1 MSLLLKR
8 RLGTATKGARLANSV
23 LKSSRE
29 LDAGSKRATTTNA
42 ATAVEASGN
51 SATSAGVLWKTRV
64 YPRSDTLRS
73 GSLRYE
79 GGSLSSPH
87 DSISRN
93 TFAKNHAHLWTL
105 LEACIDSNNLTRAES
120 VLIGLSG
127 LASKADITL
136 ACNNYLLRL
145 CELNETSPS
154 VGQLWIRRIQ
164 TKISMFEP
172 NSVTDAIIL
181 KNIYSSGN
189 VTDLQRFMKEY
200 ESRTGKSV
208 SELLGHVEVLS
219 IEALKNIVNAC
230 NIPLKD
236 INEKYRDIIAASRR
250 VDMEMKQIHSHNE
263 AEEVSDFNTVKTVES
278 GKDVEDIEY
287 NLKKGIS
294 EVIPTGTVGLRT
306 LRHSLSGLSE
316 NEDEQLFWEK
326 VEPLLDGK
334 KVEKGSFIN
343 FYELSRLIESPEKQK
358 EFDILLDQFNE
369 QRQRAL
375 ESRGIES
382 AREKWRAAFERRK
395 EMSQNQKTNNGANS
409 ETIVGLRALDTLL
422 WEWNEAMLPLV
433 EDEFARLRKI
443 LQYSSPSEVPAD
455 IKQELQASN
464 VSFADRFEYGP
475 YLLLVK
481 PEILTPVTMLELLRL
496 NSTGGVSEGMRTA
509 RAVLSVGK
517 TVEREYRA
525 RLLKERE
532 KASLKGLRETGGEKI
547 VEAKTAGAVRDAVLF
562 SDLNTKQMSWPT
574 TIKAKIGSLLI
585 SLLLQVARVTVHG
598 TDPVSG
604 ETVSSKVPAFY
615 HSYQYKNGAK
625 LGVLKIHRNLTRH
638 LSGEAIS
645 AVIQH
650 QQLPMLAKPRPWVA
664 YNKGGYLYSNTKIM
678 RSRDSPEQV
687 AYLKA
692 ASDANKLGKVY
703 EGLNVLGSTAWTIN
717 NAVFDILLKVWN
729 TGEAFLEI
737 PPNVD
742 GHAKFPPAPPRDC
755 DPAVRRDWL
764 RECRS
769 LANEASALFSQRCDA
784 NYKLEIARAFLGE
797 RFYFPHNVDFR
808 GRAYPLSPHLN
819 HLGNDMARG
828 LLQFWEAKPLGPNGL
843 NWLKIHCANLYGYN
857 KHSFEERAKFI
868 DDQIE
873 EVIDSANN
881 PLEGRGWW
889 KKSESPWQT
898 LAVCTEIRN
907 ALQSGN
913 PEKYKCAVPVHQD
926 GSCNGLQHYA
936 ALGGDIEGGREV
948 NLIPGDK
955 PQDVYSRVLDI
966 VKQNVENDVKNGS
979 TKKIRDDAS
988 LVVNHLTRKII
999 KQTVMTNVYGVTFVG
1014 ARAQIANKLQDVE
1027 GLQPHEVYQGS
1038 IYLAR
1043 KVFEAVRSLFEGAHL
1058 IQDWLGDN
1066 AIRISKSVRLDL
1078 ELPKTTSRGRPR
1090 KNGAVKETTVR
1101 RSDGRLDCM
1110 SSVIWTTPLSMP
1122 IVQPYRQDT
1131 KKQVTTALQSVF
1143 ISDPYALR
1151 GVNTRKQR
1159 TAFPPNYIHSL
1170 DATHMLMSA
1179 IECGK
1184 KGITFAAVH
1193 DSYWT
1198 HAGDVDEMSTSLRE
1212 CFIKLHE
1219 VDLIEQ
1225 LRMEFEHRYTGLL
1238 QFCAIPQECEL
1249 AGRIRKVQDQHAIR
1263 IYGHTRK
1270 LAMADQLEIERQRL
1284 HRLNNGEPD
1293 DIETPVSVIEQVPL
1307 EELEKLLIHTPE
1319 QMKAMGLGKRP
1330 NAKSNNYRS
1339 TEHEGSGSDLFAERE
1354 LESLQVDESTEG
1366 EEGGSSAQVSAI
1378 DNLEM
1383 ASHRVMGVFVP
1394 LRISKVPPKGNLD
1407 VRQLKDSKYF
1417 FS

>member
-1 MSLLLKR
+1 MSLILKR

-29 LDAGSKRATTTNA
+29 LDAGSRRATATTA
-42 ATAVEASGN
+42 ATAAESSGD
-51 SATSAGVLWKTRV
+51 SAGSASMLWKTRASS
-64 YPRSDTLRS
+64 RSDTLRS
-73 GSLRYE
+73 GSLRYK

-93 TFAKNHAHLWTL
+93 AFAKDHAHLWTL

-145 CELNETSPS
+145 CELNEASPS

-164 TKISMFEP
+164 TNIPLFEP
-172 NSVTDAIIL
+172 NSVTDSIIL

-189 VTDLQRFMKEY
+189 VGDLKRFVSQY
-200 ESRTGKSV
+200 ESRTGNSV
-208 SELLGHVEVLS
+208 SELLSHVEVLS
-219 IEALKNIVNAC
+219 IEVLKNIVNAC

-236 INEKYRDIIAASRR
+236 VNEKYRDLIAAFKQ
-250 VDMEMKQIHSHNE
+250 VDMEIGHSHQHI
-263 AEEVSDFNTVKTVES
+263 AAAEVSDSAALKSAES
-278 GKDVEDIEY
+278 GKEVEDIEY
-287 NLKKGIS
+287 NLKKGIN
-294 EVIPTGTVGLRT
+294 EVIPTGTVGLRA

-316 NEDEQLFWEK
+316 TEHEQKFWEK
-326 VEPLLDGK
+326 VSPLLDGK
-334 KVEKGSFIN
+334 ELEKGSFIN
-343 FYELSRLIESPEKQK
+343 FYELSRLMESPEKQK
-358 EFDILLDQFNE
+358 EFDILLDEYNE

-395 EMSQNQKTNNGANS
+395 EMSRNQKTNNSFKGEA
-409 ETIVGLRALDTLL
+409 IVGLKALDTLL

-433 EDEFARLRKI
+433 EEEFARLRKI
-443 LQYSSPSEVPAD
+443 LQYSSPSEVPAS
-455 IKQELQASN
+455 IKQEMQASN
-464 VSFADRFEYGP
+464 ISFADRFEYGP

-525 RLLKERE
+525 RLLKDRER
-532 KASLKGLRETGGEKI
+532 ASLKGLRETGGEKM
-547 VEAKTAGAVRDAVLF
+547 VEAKTATAVRDAVLS

-604 ETVSSKVPAFY
+604 ETVTGKVPAFY

-625 LGVLKIHRNLTRH
+625 IGVLKLHRMLTRH

-664 YNKGGYLYSNTKIM
+664 YNKGGYLYSATKIM

-692 ASDANKLGKVY
+692 ASDAHKLDKVY

-717 NAVFDILLKVWN
+717 STVFDVLLKVWN
-729 TGEAFLEI
+729 TGERFLEI

-742 GHAKFPPAPPRDC
+742 GHAEYPPAPPRDC

-764 RECRS
+764 RQCRS

-857 KHSFEERAKFI
+857 KHSFEDRAKFI

-873 EVIDSANN
+873 EVIESANN

-913 PEKYKCAVPVHQD
+913 PEAYLCAVPVHQD

-936 ALGGDIEGGREV
+936 ALGGDVEGGREV

-966 VKQNVENDVKNGS
+966 VKKNVENDVTNGA

-999 KQTVMTNVYGVTFVG
+999 KQTVMTNVYGVTFIG
-1014 ARAQIANKLQDVE
+1014 ARAQIANKLQDVD

-1038 IYLAR
+1038 VYLAR

-1078 ELPKTTSRGRPR
+1078 ELPQTASRGRPR
-1090 KNGAVKETTVR
+1090 KNGVVKKSAAP

-1198 HAGDVDEMSTSLRE
+1198 HAGDVDEMSSALRD

-1238 QFCAIPQECEL
+1238 QFCAIPHDCEL
-1249 AGRIRKVQDQHAIR
+1249 ADRIRKVQDEHAIK
-1263 IYGHTRK
+1263 IYGHARK
-1270 LAMADQLEIERQRL
+1270 LTMADQLEIEKQRL

-1307 EELEKLLIHTPE
+1307 EELERLLIHTPE
-1319 QMKAMGLGKRP
+1319 QMKARGLGKRP
-1330 NAKSNNYRS
+1330 SLKMGFYRS

-1354 LESLQVDESTEG
+1354 KEDLGIGESAEDEASGAKVSVIDDLESV
-1366 EEGGSSAQVSAI
+1366 
-1378 DNLEM
+1378 
-1383 ASHRVMGVFVP
+1383 SHRVMGVFVP